1 MLSIYSVHAIPFLS
15 CFPRFV
21 SSWLISFC
29 RWNNNSETHWQ
40 NVVDIVVKHMR
51 EDGLKWARHD
61 EGDEAGKRGY
71 RSFYVEE
78 KKLLLLIYAPLKC
91 FCSSKKG
98 NNTSV
103 YSMIQNVKR
112 RKDTTR
118 GLFCKTTNK
127 TNGVCFMLSLE
138 VRLYVCLWEI
148 VLLQHIY
155 LESV

>member
-1 MLSIYSVHAIPFLS
+1 M
-15 CFPRFV
+15 
-21 SSWLISFC
+21 
-29 RWNNNSETHWQ
+29 
-40 NVVDIVVKHMR
+40 MR
-51 EDGLKWARHD
+51 VT
-61 EGDEAGKRGY
+61 KRERGGY

-127 TNGVCFMLSLE
+127 KKC
-138 VRLYVCLWEI
+138 VCLCPCI
-148 VLLQHIY
+148 RMYVFVCD
-155 LESV
+155 SVTPTYIS

>member
-1 MLSIYSVHAIPFLS
+1 MIRV
-15 CFPRFV
+15 
-21 SSWLISFC
+21 
-29 RWNNNSETHWQ
+29 T
-40 NVVDIVVKHMR
+40 KR
-51 EDGLKWARHD
+51 ERG
-61 EGDEAGKRGY
+61 GY

-103 YSMIQNVKR
+103 YTMIQNVKR

-138 VRLYVCLWEI
+138 VRLYVCLCDSAPPKYI
-148 VLLQHIY
+148 SRI
-155 LESV
+155 S

>member
-1 MLSIYSVHAIPFLS
+1 M
-15 CFPRFV
+15 
-21 SSWLISFC
+21 
-29 RWNNNSETHWQ
+29 
-40 NVVDIVVKHMR
+40 MR
-51 EDGLKWARHD
+51 VT
-61 EGDEAGKRGY
+61 KRERGGY

-127 TNGVCFMLSLE
+127 TNGVCFMLSLQMRLNGCVCVCDSFTPTYISWISWGE
-138 VRLYVCLWEI
+138 VITQGWCGAISYRKKKTIFLLKKSEKLPYQEI
-148 VLLQHIY
+148 KYICYFEIQHKWVMR
-155 LESV
+155 S